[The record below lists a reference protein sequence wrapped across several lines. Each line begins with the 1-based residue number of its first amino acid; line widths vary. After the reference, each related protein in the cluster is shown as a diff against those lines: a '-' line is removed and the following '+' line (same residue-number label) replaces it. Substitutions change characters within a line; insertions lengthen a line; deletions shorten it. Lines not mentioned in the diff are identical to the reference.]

1 MNLRSRF
8 LAVIS
13 ALVGLAL
20 FTYVI
25 RQTGLSEIASNLR
38 AVGAGFLLILAVSA
52 TRYLFRSL
60 AWLRCMNPEERRV
73 GFWALWRARL
83 AGEAVG
89 DLTFGPVV
97 AEPMRLIALGD
108 RLSLTSGISSL
119 AVENIAYTVS
129 SCLMVMAGAV
139 ALLASFGLNES
150 MRTAALI
157 ALAVVVALVAAP
169 VAAIS
174 RRWKI
179 GSSLLSTLTGL
190 VARDETKRSR
200 IEVKIDRLRELE
212 DYVFDFYAKRPR
224 DFFILVLCQ
233 AAFHLAGALEI
244 YLTLRLMGLD
254 THFGAA
260 FTFEA
265 VNRAINMAFIFVPAL
280 VGVDEAGTG
289 ALAKAAGFDF
299 DHGVTLAL
307 IRKIRMFFWIG
318 IGLVFLALARK
329 GHIARERFP
338 QEAREGAEN
347 TEITEQTDGNRKTM

>member
-1 MNLRSRF
+1 MKFRSRL

-13 ALVGLAL
+13 ALTGGAL
-20 FTYVI
+20 FIYVI
-25 RQTGLSEIASNLR
+25 KQTGLSEIASNLR
-38 AVGAGFLLILAVSA
+38 MVGAGFILILAVSS
-52 TRYLFRSL
+52 TRYLSRSL
-60 AWLRCMNPEERRV
+60 AWLRCMNPEERGV

-108 RLSLTSGISSL
+108 RLSLSSGISSL

-139 ALLASFGLNES
+139 ALLVSFGLNES
-150 MRTAALI
+150 MRTAACVT
-157 ALAVVVALVAAP
+157 LAVVFALVAAP
-169 VAAIS
+169 VVTIS

-179 GSSLLSTLTGL
+179 GSGLLSALTGL
-190 VARDETKRSR
+190 VARDEEKRNR
-200 IEVKIDRLRELE
+200 IEAKIDRLRELE

-244 YLTLRLMGLD
+244 YLTLRLMGLSVD
-254 THFGAA
+254 FVAAGA
-260 FTFEA
+260 FEA
-265 VNRAINMAFIFVPAL
+265 VNRAINIAFTFVPAL

-289 ALAKAAGFDF
+289 ALIKAAGFDF
-299 DHGVTLAL
+299 DHGVALAL

-318 IGLVFLALARK
+318 IGLIFLAAAR
-329 GHIARERFP
+329 
-338 QEAREGAEN
+338 
-347 TEITEQTDGNRKTM
+347 NRKKP

>member
-1 MNLRSRF
+1 MEFRSRL

-13 ALVGLAL
+13 ALIGLTL
-20 FTYVI
+20 FIYVI
-25 RQTGLSEIASNLR
+25 KQTGLLEIASNLR

-52 TRYLFRSL
+52 TRYLSRAL

-108 RLSLTSGISSL
+108 RLSLSSGISSL
-119 AVENIAYTVS
+119 AVENIAYAVS
-129 SCLMVMAGAV
+129 SCLMVMAGTV
-139 ALLASFGLNES
+139 ALLAGFGLNGS
-150 MRTAALI
+150 MRTAALV

-169 VAAIS
+169 VVTIS

-179 GSSLLSTLTGL
+179 GSSLLSALAGL
-190 VARDETKRSR
+190 VGRDETRRGR

-212 DYVFDFYAKRPR
+212 DYVFNFYAKRPR

-233 AAFHLAGALEI
+233 AAFHLAGAVEI

-254 THFGAA
+254 VGFVAAGA
-260 FTFEA
+260 FES
-265 VNRAINMAFIFVPAL
+265 VNRAINMAFAFVPAL

-289 ALAKAAGFDF
+289 ALIKAAGFDF

-318 IGLVFLALARK
+318 IGLVFLAASR
-329 GHIARERFP
+329 
-338 QEAREGAEN
+338 
-347 TEITEQTDGNRKTM
+347 NRK

>member
-1 MNLRSRF
+1 MNLRSRL

-13 ALVGLAL
+13 ALMGVAL
-20 FTYVI
+20 FIYVI
-25 RQTGLSEIASNLR
+25 KKTGLSEIASNLR
-38 AVGAGFLLILAVSA
+38 AVGAGFLLILAVSS
-52 TRYLFRSL
+52 TRYLSRSL

-108 RLSLTSGISSL
+108 RLSLSSGISSL
-119 AVENIAYTVS
+119 AVENIAYSVS

-139 ALLASFGLNES
+139 ALLAGFGLNGS
-150 MRTAALI
+150 MRTSALI

-174 RRWKI
+174 LRWKI
-179 GSSLLSTLTGL
+179 GSGLLSALTGL
-190 VARDETKRSR
+190 VARDETRRGR
-200 IEVKIDRLRELE
+200 IEAKINYLRELE

-224 DFFILVLCQ
+224 DFFILVLCH

-244 YLTLRLMGLD
+244 YLTLRLMGLGVN
-254 THFGAA
+254 FFAAGA
-260 FTFEA
+260 FEA
-265 VNRAINMAFIFVPAL
+265 VNRAINIAFVFVPAL

-289 ALAKAAGFDF
+289 ALVKAAGFDF
-299 DHGVTLAL
+299 DYGVTLAL

-318 IGLVFLALARK
+318 IGLIFLAAARNQY
-329 GHIARERFP
+329 RER
-338 QEAREGAEN
+338 
-347 TEITEQTDGNRKTM
+347 

>member
-1 MNLRSRF
+1 MNLRSRL

-13 ALVGLAL
+13 ALIGLAL
-20 FTYVI
+20 FIYVI
-25 RQTGLSEIASNLR
+25 KQTGFSEIASNLR
-38 AVGAGFLLILAVSA
+38 SVGAGFLLILAVSS
-52 TRYLFRSL
+52 TRYLSRAM
-60 AWLRCMNPEERRV
+60 AWLRCMDPEERRV

-108 RLSLTSGISSL
+108 RLSLSSGISSL
-119 AVENIAYTVS
+119 AVENIAYAVS

-139 ALLASFGLNES
+139 ALLAGFGLNES
-150 MRTAALI
+150 MRTAAIVTLP
-157 ALAVVVALVAAP
+157 VVVALVAAP
-169 VAAIS
+169 VVTIS

-179 GSSLLSTLTGL
+179 GSSLLSALAGL
-190 VARDETKRSR
+190 VARDETRRGR
-200 IEVKIDRLRELE
+200 IEAKIDRLRELE

-233 AAFHLAGALEI
+233 AAFHLAGAVEI

-254 THFGAA
+254 VGFVAAGA
-260 FTFEA
+260 FES
-265 VNRAINMAFIFVPAL
+265 VNRAINMAFTFVPAL

-289 ALAKAAGFDF
+289 ALVKAAGFGF

-318 IGLVFLALARK
+318 IGLVFLAASR
-329 GHIARERFP
+329 
-338 QEAREGAEN
+338 
-347 TEITEQTDGNRKTM
+347 NRK

>member
-1 MNLRSRF
+1 MNLRSRL

-13 ALVGLAL
+13 ALIGLAL
-20 FTYVI
+20 FVYVLK
-25 RQTGLSEIASNLR
+25 QTGLSEIAANLR
-38 AVGAGFLLILAVSA
+38 ALGAGVLLILAISS
-52 TRYLFRSL
+52 TRYLSRSL
-60 AWLRCMNPEERRV
+60 AWLRCMDPDERKV

-108 RLSLTSGISSL
+108 KLSLSSGISSL
-119 AVENIAYTVS
+119 AVENIAYAVS
-129 SCLMVMAGAV
+129 SCLMVMAGTV
-139 ALLASFGLNES
+139 ALLAGFGLNES

-179 GSSLLSTLTGL
+179 GSGMLSALTGL
-190 VARDETKRSR
+190 VARDETRRGR
-200 IEVKIDRLRELE
+200 IEAKIDRLRELE

-224 DFFILVLCQ
+224 DFFILVLCH
-233 AAFHLAGALEI
+233 AAFHLAGAVEI
-244 YLTLRLMGLD
+244 YLTLNLMGLGVD
-254 THFGAA
+254 FFAAGA
-260 FTFEA
+260 FEA
-265 VNRAINMAFIFVPAL
+265 VNRAINIAFAFVPAL

-289 ALAKAAGFDF
+289 ALVKAAGFDF

-307 IRKIRMFFWIG
+307 IRKVRMFFWIG
-318 IGLVFLALARK
+318 IGLVFLASAR
-329 GHIARERFP
+329 
-338 QEAREGAEN
+338 
-347 TEITEQTDGNRKTM
+347 NRKWRPDRKM

>member
-1 MNLRSRF
+1 MKFRSRL
-8 LAVIS
+8 LAVVSTLI
-13 ALVGLAL
+13 GLAL
-20 FTYVI
+20 FVYVI
-25 RQTGLSEIASNLR
+25 KQTGLSEIASNLR

-52 TRYLFRSL
+52 TRYLSRSL

-108 RLSLTSGISSL
+108 RLSLSSGISSL
-119 AVENIAYTVS
+119 AVENIAYAVS
-129 SCLMVMAGAV
+129 SCLMVMAGTV
-139 ALLASFGLNES
+139 ALLAGFGLNES
-150 MRTAALI
+150 MRAAAGV
-157 ALAVVVALVAAP
+157 ALAVVFALVAAP
-169 VAAIS
+169 VVTIS

-179 GSSLLSTLTGL
+179 GSKLVSALAGL
-190 VARDETKRSR
+190 VARGEARRSR
-200 IEVKIDRLRELE
+200 VEAKIDRLRELE

-224 DFFILVLCQ
+224 DFFILVLCH
-233 AAFHLAGALEI
+233 AAFHLAGAMEI
-244 YLTLRLMGLD
+244 YLTLRLMGLGVD
-254 THFGAA
+254 VGAA

-280 VGVDEAGTG
+280 VGVDEVGTG
-289 ALAKAAGFDF
+289 ALVKAAGFGF

-318 IGLVFLALARK
+318 VGLVFLASARNQK
-329 GHIARERFP
+329 WRP
-338 QEAREGAEN
+338 
-347 TEITEQTDGNRKTM
+347 DRKM

>member
-1 MNLRSRF
+1 MNLRSRL

-13 ALVGLAL
+13 ALIGLTL
-20 FTYVI
+20 FIYVI
-25 RQTGLSEIASNLR
+25 KQTGLSEIASNLR
-38 AVGAGFLLILAVSA
+38 AIGAGFLLILAVSS
-52 TRYLFRSL
+52 TRYLSRAL

-108 RLSLTSGISSL
+108 RLSISSGISSL
-119 AVENIAYTVS
+119 AVENIAYAVS
-129 SCLMVMAGAV
+129 SCLMVMAGTV
-139 ALLASFGLNES
+139 ALLAGFGLNES

-169 VAAIS
+169 VVTIS

-179 GSSLLSTLTGL
+179 GSSLLSALAGL
-190 VARDETKRSR
+190 VARDETRRGR
-200 IEVKIDRLRELE
+200 IKAKIDRLRELE

-233 AAFHLAGALEI
+233 AAFHLAGAVEI

-254 THFGAA
+254 VGFVAAGA
-260 FTFEA
+260 FES
-265 VNRAINMAFIFVPAL
+265 VNRAINMGFAFVPAL

-289 ALAKAAGFDF
+289 ALVKAAGFDF
-299 DHGVTLAL
+299 DQGVTLAL
-307 IRKIRMFFWIG
+307 IRKIRMLFWIG
-318 IGLVFLALARK
+318 IGLIFLAAARK
-329 GHIARERFP
+329 GSGD
-338 QEAREGAEN
+338 Q
-347 TEITEQTDGNRKTM
+347 K